1 MIHLIALYIIGG
13 ILLFF
18 TFIALLRAEVV
29 IAYSN
34 ELALTVRVLGIPIK
48 ILPKKKKKIKISAYS
63 RKNRAK
69 YEAAE
74 KEKALKKAKKK
85 KEKKIKKDAAKAQKK
100 ADKAAGKTKP
110 KKPIG
115 ETIDMILDLVKVAVG
130 RFAKHLRIRIAKLHI
145 GVATGD
151 AASTA
156 ILYGAIAPSVACI
169 AALLDSTS
177 TLRHPARSD
186 VDIHADYLSEKMQI
200 NIEIGFSI
208 CVWQL
213 FDVLFRTGF
222 ALVKHL

>member
-18 TFIALLRAEVV
+18 AFIGSLRAEVL
-29 IAYSN
+29 IAYSD
-34 ELALTVRVLGIPIK
+34 EFALTVRVLGIPIK
-48 ILPKKKKKIKISAYS
+48 IIPKKKKKIKLSAYS
-63 RKNRAK
+63 KKNRAK
-69 YEAAE
+69 YEAAQ
-74 KEKALKKAKKK
+74 KEKAIKKSKKKAEKKK
-85 KEKKIKKDAAKAQKK
+85 KKDAAKAKKK
-100 ADKAAGKTKP
+100 ADKAAGKAKP
-110 KKPIG
+110 KKPLS

-130 RFAKHLRIRIAKLHI
+130 RFAKHLRIRVARLHI

-156 ILYGAIAPSVACI
+156 ILYGAIAPAVACI

-186 VDIHADYLSEKMQI
+186 VDVHADYLSETMQI
-200 NIEIGFSI
+200 DIEIGFSI

-213 FDVLFRTGF
+213 FDILFRTGF
-222 ALVKHL
+222 RLTKHL

>member
-18 TFIALLRAEVV
+18 AFIGSLRAEVL
-29 IAYSN
+29 IAYSD
-34 ELALTVRVLGIPIK
+34 EFALTVRVLGIPIK
-48 ILPKKKKKIKISAYS
+48 IIPKKKKKIKLSAYS
-63 RKNRAK
+63 KKNRAK
-69 YEAAE
+69 YEAAQ
-74 KEKALKKAKKK
+74 KEKAIKKSKKKAEKKK
-85 KEKKIKKDAAKAQKK
+85 KKDAAKAKKK
-100 ADKAAGKTKP
+100 ADKAAGKAKP
-110 KKPIG
+110 KKPLS

-130 RFAKHLRIRIAKLHI
+130 RFAKHLRIRIARLHI

-177 TLRHPARSD
+177 TLRYPAKTD

-200 NIEIGFSI
+200 DIEIGFSI

-213 FDVLFRTGF
+213 FDILFRTGF
-222 ALVKHL
+222 RLTKHL

>member
-18 TFIALLRAEVV
+18 AFIASLRAEVL
-29 IAYSN
+29 IAYSD
-34 ELALTVRVLGIPIK
+34 EFALTVRVLGIPIK
-48 ILPKKKKKIKISAYS
+48 IIPKKKKKIKLSAYS
-63 RKNRAK
+63 KKNRAK
-69 YEAAE
+69 YEAAQ
-74 KEKALKKAKKK
+74 KEKAIKKSKKKAEKKK
-85 KEKKIKKDAAKAQKK
+85 KKDAEKAKKK
-100 ADKAAGKTKP
+100 ADKAAGKAKP
-110 KKPIG
+110 KKPLS

-130 RFAKHLRIRIAKLHI
+130 RFAKHLRIRVARLHI

-156 ILYGAIAPSVACI
+156 ILYGAVAPAVACI

-186 VDIHADYLSEKMQI
+186 VDVHADYLSETMQI
-200 NIEIGFSI
+200 DIEIGFSI

-213 FDVLFRTGF
+213 FDILFRTGF
-222 ALVKHL
+222 RLTKHL

>member
-18 TFIALLRAEVV
+18 AFIASLRAEVL
-29 IAYSN
+29 IAYSD
-34 ELALTVRVLGIPIK
+34 ELALTVRVLGLPIK
-48 ILPKKKKKIKISAYS
+48 ILPKKKKKVKISAYS

-69 YEAAE
+69 YEAAQ

-85 KEKKIKKDAAKAQKK
+85 SEKKKKKEAAKAKKK
-100 ADKAAGKTKP
+100 ADKAAGKVKP

-115 ETIDMILDLVKVAVG
+115 EIIDMIRDLVAVAVL
-130 RFAKHLRIRIAKLHI
+130 RFAKHLRIRIARLHI
-145 GVATGD
+145 AVGTGD

-156 ILYGAIAPSVACI
+156 ILYGAIAPAVACI
-169 AALLDSTS
+169 AAYLDSTS
-177 TLRHPARSD
+177 TLRHPAKSD

-200 NIEIGFSI
+200 DIEIGFSI

-213 FDVLFRTGF
+213 FDILFRTGF
-222 ALVKHL
+222 RLVKHL

>member
-18 TFIALLRAEVV
+18 AFIASLRAEVL
-29 IAYSN
+29 IAYSD
-34 ELALTVRVLGIPIK
+34 EFRLTVRVLGIPIK
-48 ILPKKKKKIKISAYS
+48 ILPKKNKKIKISAYS

-74 KEKALKKAKKK
+74 KEKALKKAKTKSEKK
-85 KEKKIKKDAAKAQKK
+85 KKKDAAKAKKK
-100 ADKAAGKTKP
+100 ADKAAGKAKP

-115 ETIDMILDLVKVAVG
+115 DTIDMIKDLVAVAVM
-130 RFAKHLRIRIAKLHI
+130 RFAKHLRIRVARLHI
-145 GVATGD
+145 AVGTGD

-156 ILYGAIAPSVACI
+156 ILYGAIAPAVACI
-169 AALLDSTS
+169 AAYLDSTS

-200 NIEIGFSI
+200 DIEIGFSI

-222 ALVKHL
+222 RLTKHL

>member
-18 TFIALLRAEVV
+18 AFIASLRAEVL
-29 IAYSN
+29 IAYSD
-34 ELALTVRVLGIPIK
+34 EFALTVRVLGIPIK
-48 ILPKKKKKIKISAYS
+48 ILPKKKKKVKISAYS

-85 KEKKIKKDAAKAQKK
+85 AEKKKKKDAAKAKKK
-100 ADKAAGKTKP
+100 ADKAAGKVKP
-110 KKPIG
+110 KKPLS
-115 ETIDMILDLVKVAVG
+115 ETIDMIRDLVAVFVG
-130 RFAKHLRIRIAKLHI
+130 RFAKHLRIRIARLHI

-177 TLRHPARSD
+177 TLRHPARTD

-200 NIEIGFSI
+200 DIEIGFSI

-222 ALVKHL
+222 RLTKHL